1 MYILLGESVI
11 INIEDIKIFLLY
23 LLTGFG
29 MELVRVLYYEEYMII
44 FKANNLEQVV
54 RYIKRLL

>member
-1 MYILLGESVI
+1 
-11 INIEDIKIFLLY
+11 
-23 LLTGFG
+23 